1 MIEIHNFKQ
10 YEKNTLK
17 GFFDVKLTNIGL
29 EIRGCCLHEK
39 DGSRWVQLPSK
50 PYEKDDGT
58 KGYTYILDFYEKDK
72 RTLFQKDVLKQ
83 LTAGVLGKKEGSF
96 SSLKNDLKRT

>member
-1 MIEIHNFKQ
+1 MIEVTNFKN

-39 DGSRWVQLPSK
+39 DGRQWVQLPSK
-50 PYEKDDGT
+50 LYEKEDGS
-58 KGYTYILDFYEKDK
+58 KGWQYILDFYDKDS
-72 RTLFQKDVLKQ
+72 REHFQKEVLKA
-83 LTAGVLGKKEGSF
+83 LLDVRDE
-96 SSLKNDLKRT
+96 DLF